1 MGAMGTLAG
10 RVILLWGWKRVLAAF
25 LAGALA
31 ALAQAPFDFFAI
43 CFISFPVLVWLLD
56 GAVSTNGGGIMRRAL
71 PFFST
76 GWWFGF
82 GYFTAGL
89 WWTGA
94 AVLVQG
100 DAFAWALPF
109 AVLGLPAL
117 LAIFYGFACLVAWF
131 FWSEGIGRI
140 LGLAFAFGLAEWL
153 RSFVLTGFPW
163 NAIGYAAMPIP
174 LLMQS
179 VKIVGMNG
187 MNVLAVFLFSLPAL
201 LVSRRHLRLGLAC
214 GLALVVLHIGYGYAR
229 LAAAPAAEGT
239 LPVRIVQPSIEQSEK
254 WDKETRD
261 RIFKTYLDLSSTPTS
276 GDRPSPRLIIWPE
289 TAVPFLFT
297 ERPDALVALG
307 EMIKDDQTLF
317 AGAVR
322 SEAPATAGGQTRY
335 YNAVVAINSAGE
347 IVDAVDKV
355 HLVPFGEY
363 VPLGGLLSRLGV
375 TELVESVGPFSAG
388 SARSTL
394 AVGEGI
400 SALPFICYEIIF
412 PDLVLKDTSGADFIL
427 NLTNDAWFGDTPG
440 PYQHFQQARI
450 RAVEAGLP
458 LVRAANNGISAVVD
472 PYGRI
477 VDAFALNAYGALDA
491 EVPLGEAGAPS
502 IGKPGI
508 NGFILLALCGIL
520 ALIMGARYRFKS
532 N

>member
-1 MGAMGTLAG
+1 MGTLAG
-10 RVILLWGWKRVLAAF
+10 RVILLRGWKRVLAAF

-31 ALAQAPFDFFAI
+31 AFAQAPFDFLAV

-56 GAVSTNGGGIMRRAL
+56 GVVSTNGGGIMRRAL
-71 PFFST
+71 PFFAT

-82 GYFTAGL
+82 GYFVAGL

-94 AVLVQG
+94 AVLVEG
-100 DAFAWALPF
+100 YAFAWALPF

-117 LAIFYGFACLVAWF
+117 LALFYGFACFVAWF

-163 NAIGYAAMPIP
+163 NAVGYAAMPIP

-187 MNVLAVFLFSLPAL
+187 MNVLSVFLFSLPAL
-201 LVSRRHLRLGLAC
+201 LVSRNHLRPGFAC
-214 GLALVVLHIGYGYAR
+214 GLALVLLHLGYGYAS
-229 LAAAPAAEGT
+229 LAAAPPAERM

-254 WDKETRD
+254 WDEDIRD
-261 RIFKTYLDLSSTPTS
+261 SIFKTYLDLSSEPTS
-276 GDRPSPRLIIWPE
+276 EGRASPRLIIWPE

-297 ERPDALVALG
+297 DRPDALVAVG
-307 EMIKDDQTLF
+307 EVIKDGQMLF

-322 SEAPATAGGQTRY
+322 SEAPATSGGQTRY

-363 VPLGGLLSRLGV
+363 VPLGGLLRKLGI
-375 TELVESVGPFSAG
+375 TELVESVGPFSPG
-388 SARSTL
+388 SLRSTL
-394 AVGEGI
+394 ILDDGI
-400 SALPFICYEIIF
+400 RALPFICYEIIF
-412 PDLVLKDTSGADFIL
+412 PDLVLADAAGADFIL

-440 PYQHFQQARI
+440 PYQHFRQARI

-472 PYGRI
+472 PHGRI
-477 VDAFALNAYGALDA
+477 VNAFALNAYGVLDA
-491 EVPLGEAGAPS
+491 DVPLGPAGGPS
-502 IGKPGI
+502 IGKPGV
-508 NGFILLALCGIL
+508 NGFMLLALFGIS
-520 ALIMGARYRFKS
+520 ALIVSVRYRFKS